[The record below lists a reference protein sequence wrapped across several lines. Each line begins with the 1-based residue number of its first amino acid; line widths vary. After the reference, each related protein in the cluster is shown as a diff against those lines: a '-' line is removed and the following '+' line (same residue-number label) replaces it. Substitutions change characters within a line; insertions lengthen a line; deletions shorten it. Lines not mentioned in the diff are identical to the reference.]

1 MSRLRNPYPVVDLF
15 AGPGG
20 LGEGF
25 ASLTDGRGKRRFD
38 SVVAIERDEFS
49 HQTLF
54 LRHFMRG
61 FPDGEAPD
69 DYYDFLKGE
78 LTADQLF
85 KKHPAAFAHAK
96 KSALRISLGDDSHA
110 AVKRTIRDRLAGEE
124 RWALVGGPPC
134 QAYSL
139 VGRSRMM
146 NCPEFEQDERHT
158 LYLEY
163 LKIIIDHRPPIF
175 VMENVKGLLSATIEG
190 KSAITRIVRD
200 LSNPKSAISQ
210 GSNGLSYKLYSLSE
224 QEMPDEEV
232 DPKLFVVRAEDY
244 GIPQARHRMFIVGIR
259 SDLNI
264 KPGRLKSLRPPTV
277 RQTIGSLPAVRS
289 SLSKGTDSPETWRKE
304 IARIASMDIRSQ
316 LNGATYARAVAQGVS
331 LSALAKLNAPEHT
344 YSTRY
349 RGASG
354 SSHQVLKSLHDPR
367 LKVLTSHEARGHM
380 ASDLRRYPDN
390 DVAGVR
396 AAYHIWDIARFQ
408 RQRSSRGHKEALD
421 IDFVE
426 LFGDG
431 INCLPANLGSDSY
444 QSYLIVM
451 PAMILSKLY
460 DRYSARLLEQNVRTF
475 LQARAQVNKGI
486 RATIINE
493 PQMFFAYN
501 NGVTATAQDVET
513 RVKDGHLQIV
523 RMTDLQ
529 IVNGGQTT
537 ASLFHTQRRDKADLS
552 GIFVQMKLSVID
564 SEQSELVVPRI
575 SEYANT
581 QNRVNAADFFSNH
594 PFHVRMADFSR
605 RLWAPPQQGAQR
617 ETKWFYERARGQ
629 YLDAQSKLTP
639 GEQKRFKA
647 EYPKPQMFTK
657 TDLAKFENVWDD
669 HPKWVNLGSQKNFAK
684 YASRIGKEWEK
695 SSDGFNEGYFK
706 RAIAR
711 GLMFR
716 ATEKLVSAQPW
727 YNGGYRANIVAY
739 TLALMGEITKRRN
752 MRVDFQRV
760 WNAQKVDDDLIEA
773 LEIIAGA
780 VNEEI
785 ISPPA
790 GTSNVGEWCKK
801 DACWTRIAATA
812 DRVAELLPESFW
824 EGAQSAEESAT
835 EARSARKTQ
844 KIDNG
849 IEAQRV
855 VLAITGPDWTE
866 LGAYLTSKR
875 LLTPKEQGIV
885 AVAAQIPGKIPT
897 EKQSQVLIEILE
909 KARLE
914 GFTLRSG
921 R

>member
-1 MSRLRNPYPVVDLF
+1 MTDQTTEEFFHDFRQETLAGAEAESTYQLEAFMDVLSNELIETGFIEGFEHCHYRAPKGMRVDGYWF
-15 AGPGG
+15 NDEGG
-20 LGEGF
+20 LDIFIADFDSRRELETLIPSELPTIF
-25 ASLTDGRGKRRFD
+25 KRLTNFFEASIAGSLAPDVTTPEYGLVRQIADRRAQLRQVNFFLVSERVLSDRFD
-38 SVVAIERDEFS
+38 A
-49 HQTLF
+49 
-54 LRHFMRG
+54 
-61 FPDGEAPD
+61 
-69 DYYDFLKGE
+69 
-78 LTADQLF
+78 
-85 KKHPAAFAHAK
+85 
-96 KSALRISLGDDSHA
+96 
-110 AVKRTIRDRLAGEE
+110 
-124 RWALVGGPPC
+124 
-134 QAYSL
+134 
-139 VGRSRMM
+139 
-146 NCPEFEQDERHT
+146 
-158 LYLEY
+158 
-163 LKIIIDHRPPIF
+163 
-175 VMENVKGLLSATIEG
+175 
-190 KSAITRIVRD
+190 
-200 LSNPKSAISQ
+200 
-210 GSNGLSYKLYSLSE
+210 
-224 QEMPDEEV
+224 
-232 DPKLFVVRAEDY
+232 
-244 GIPQARHRMFIVGIR
+244 
-259 SDLNI
+259 
-264 KPGRLKSLRPPTV
+264 
-277 RQTIGSLPAVRS
+277 
-289 SLSKGTDSPETWRKE
+289 
-304 IARIASMDIRSQ
+304 
-316 LNGATYARAVAQGVS
+316 
-331 LSALAKLNAPEHT
+331 
-344 YSTRY
+344 
-349 RGASG
+349 
-354 SSHQVLKSLHDPR
+354 
-367 LKVLTSHEARGHM
+367 
-380 ASDLRRYPDN
+380 YPDN
-390 DVAGVR
+390 DIAGVR

-421 IDFVE
+421 IDFVD

-451 PAMILSKLY
+451 PAMILAKLY

-564 SEQSELVVPRI
+564 SDQSELVVPRI

-629 YLDAQSKLTP
+629 YLDAQSKLTA

-739 TLALMGEITKRRN
+739 TLALMGEITKRRHV
-752 MRVDFQRV
+752 RVDFQRV
-760 WNAQKVDDDLIEA
+760 WNAQKVDGDLIEA
-773 LEIIAGA
+773 LEIIADE
-780 VNEEI
+780 VNNEI
-785 ISPPA
+785 ISPPS
-790 GTSNVGEWCKK
+790 GISNVGEWCKK
-801 DACWTRIAATA
+801 DACWTRISAKA
-812 DRVAELLPESFW
+812 DKVADLLPDSFW
-824 EGAQSAEESAT
+824 EGVQSVEENVAET
-835 EARSARKTQ
+835 RSARQTQ

-849 IEAQRV
+849 IEAQRT
-855 VLAITGPDWTE
+855 VLAISGPEWTE
-866 LGAYLTSKR
+866 LCNYLKSKR

-885 AVAAQIPGKIPT
+885 SVAEKIPGKIPT
-897 EKQSQVLIEILE
+897 EKQSQILIEVLE
-909 KARLE
+909 KAKLE
-914 GFTLRSG
+914 GFVPRSQ

>member
-1 MSRLRNPYPVVDLF
+1 MRDQTTEEFFHDFRQETLAGAEAESTYQLEAFMGALSNELIETGFIEGFEHCHYRAPKGMRVDGYWF
-15 AGPGG
+15 NDEGG
-20 LGEGF
+20 LDIFIADFDSRRELETLIPSELPTIFKRLTNFFEASIAG
-25 ASLTDGRGKRRFD
+25 SLT
-38 SVVAIERDEFS
+38 
-49 HQTLF
+49 
-54 LRHFMRG
+54 
-61 FPDGEAPD
+61 PD
-69 DYYDFLKGE
+69 F
-78 LTADQLF
+78 T
-85 KKHPAAFAHAK
+85 
-96 KSALRISLGDDSHA
+96 
-110 AVKRTIRDRLAGEE
+110 T
-124 RWALVGGPPC
+124 
-134 QAYSL
+134 
-139 VGRSRMM
+139 
-146 NCPEFEQDERHT
+146 PE
-158 LYLEY
+158 Y
-163 LKIIIDHRPPIF
+163 
-175 VMENVKGLLSATIEG
+175 GL
-190 KSAITRIVRD
+190 
-200 LSNPKSAISQ
+200 
-210 GSNGLSYKLYSLSE
+210 
-224 QEMPDEEV
+224 
-232 DPKLFVVRAEDY
+232 
-244 GIPQARHRMFIVGIR
+244 
-259 SDLNI
+259 
-264 KPGRLKSLRPPTV
+264 V
-277 RQTIGSLPAVRS
+277 RQIADRRAQLRQVNFFLVSERV
-289 SLSKGTDSPETWRKE
+289 LSDRF
-304 IARIASMDIRSQ
+304 
-316 LNGATYARAVAQGVS
+316 
-331 LSALAKLNAPEHT
+331 NA
-344 YSTRY
+344 
-349 RGASG
+349 
-354 SSHQVLKSLHDPR
+354 
-367 LKVLTSHEARGHM
+367 
-380 ASDLRRYPDN
+380 YPDN
-390 DVAGVR
+390 NVAGVR

-421 IDFVE
+421 IDFVD

-431 INCLPANLGSDSY
+431 INCLPANLGSDTY

-501 NGVTATAQDVET
+501 NGITATAQDVET

-564 SEQSELVVPRI
+564 SDQSELVVPRI

-605 RLWAPPQQGAQR
+605 RLWAPPQKGAQR

-629 YLDAQSKLTP
+629 YLDAQSKLTA

-684 YASRIGKEWEK
+684 YAPRIGKEWEK

-711 GLMFR
+711 ALIFR

-752 MRVDFQRV
+752 TRVDFQRV
-760 WNAQKVDDDLIEA
+760 WNAQEVDDDLIGA

-780 VNEEI
+780 VNEAI
-785 ISPPA
+785 TSPPA

-801 DACWTRIAATA
+801 DACWTKIAATA
-812 DRVAELLPESFW
+812 DKVAELLPESFW
-824 EGAQSAEESAT
+824 EGAQPAEESAA
-835 EARSARKTQ
+835 EARTARKTQ

-855 VLAITGPDWTE
+855 VLAITGPEWAE

-885 AVAAQIPGKIPT
+885 AVAAQIPVKLPS
-897 EKQSQVLIEILE
+897 EKQSQVLIEIMK
-909 KARLE
+909 KAQLE
-914 GFTLRSG
+914 GFILRSPK
-921 R
+921 